1 MPNQVL
7 VIVGLIALLLIWK
20 LFGKRLLASFL
31 ISKAGD
37 SAVRSI
43 GTKAIQ
49 AQPDWI
55 NLSRVSFPQW
65 TDPNGVQAMVRPL
78 VAAGF
83 TSAGI
88 YTPDKMPGVLI
99 DILVKPTDC
108 LAAHVYDH
116 PKAGSWIEI
125 VTRYEDGSSATIT
138 TLTATGLALPPFVS
152 TIRAE
157 KAPADQLAQ
166 RLVRERK
173 PGAMKTVTAE
183 TVVREFEENYAR
195 YMLWRK
201 NTQVTAE
208 ELTKIV
214 TNWSKRKQGESMK
227 AEAGKL

>member
-1 MPNQVL
+1 MVVIVVL
-7 VIVGLIALLLIWK
+7 VVVLVAWR
-20 LFGKRLLASFL
+20 LFGRKLLATYL
-31 ISKAGD
+31 VSKAGD
-37 SAVRSI
+37 SAAKAI
-43 GTKAIQ
+43 GTKAIH

-55 NLSRVSFPQW
+55 NLKRVSFPQW
-65 TDPNGVQAMVRPL
+65 TDANGVQAMVRPL
-78 VAAGF
+78 LADGF
-83 TSAGI
+83 VSAGI
-88 YTPDKMPGVLI
+88 YTPDKMPGVMI
-99 DILVKPTDC
+99 DMLVKPTDF

-138 TLTATGLALPPFVS
+138 TLAATGLALPPFVS
-152 TIRAE
+152 TIRAD

-173 PGAMKTVTAE
+173 PGEMKAVTAE
-183 TVVREFEENYAR
+183 TVIREFEENYAK

-214 TNWSKRKQGESMK
+214 TDWSKRKQGESMK
-227 AEAGKL
+227 AEAGR

>member
-1 MPNQVL
+1 ML
-7 VIVGLIALLLIWK
+7 VIVLLVVVLVVWK
-20 LFGKRLLASFL
+20 LFGRKMLASFL

-37 SAVRSI
+37 SAMKSI

-49 AQPDWI
+49 QQPDWI
-55 NLSRVSFPQW
+55 NLTRVSFPKW
-65 TDPNGVQAMVRPL
+65 TDANGVQAMVRPL
-78 VAAGF
+78 LAAGF
-83 TSAGI
+83 ASAGI

-99 DILVKPTDC
+99 DILVKPADC

-138 TLTATGLALPPFVS
+138 TMTPPGLALPPFVT
-152 TIRAE
+152 TIHAE
-157 KAPADQLAQ
+157 RIPTDQLAL

-173 PGAMKTVTAE
+173 QGSMKTVTAAN
-183 TVVREFEENYAR
+183 VVREFEENYAK

-201 NTQVTAE
+201 NTKVTPE

-214 TNWSKRKQGESMK
+214 TDWSRRKEGESMK
-227 AEAGKL
+227 AEAGR

>member
-1 MPNQVL
+1 M
-7 VIVGLIALLLIWK
+7 LLLVWK
-20 LFGKRLLASFL
+20 LFGKKMLASFL

-37 SAVRSI
+37 SAVKAI

-55 NLSRVSFPQW
+55 NLNRVSFPEW
-65 TDPNGVQAMVRPL
+65 KDADGVKTMTRQL
-78 VAAGF
+78 AADGF
-83 TSAGI
+83 VSAGI

-138 TLTATGLALPPFVS
+138 TLAATGLALPPFVS
-152 TIRAE
+152 TIRAD

-173 PGAMKTVTAE
+173 KGEMKSVTAE
-183 TVVREFEENYAR
+183 TVIREFEENYAK

-201 NTQVTAE
+201 NTAVTPQ

-214 TNWSKRKQGESMK
+214 TDWSKRKQGESMK
-227 AEAGKL
+227 AEAGRS

>member
-1 MPNQVL
+1 MSQPVV
-7 VIVGLIALLLIWK
+7 VIVLLVVVLLVWK
-20 LFGKRLLASFL
+20 LFGKRLLATYL

-37 SAVRSI
+37 SAVKAI

-55 NLSRVSFPQW
+55 NLSRVSFPEW
-65 TDPNGVQAMVRPL
+65 KDADGVKAMTRSL
-78 VAAGF
+78 AAAGF
-83 TSAGI
+83 VSAGI

-99 DILVKPTDC
+99 DMLVKPADC

-138 TLTATGLALPPFVS
+138 TMAATGLAIPPFVN

-157 KAPADQLAQ
+157 KAPSDQLAA

-173 PGAMKTVTAE
+173 PGAMKEVTAE
-183 TVVREFEENYAR
+183 TVVREFEENYAK

-201 NTQVTAE
+201 NTKVTQQ

-214 TNWSKRKQGESMK
+214 SDWSKRKQGESMK
-227 AEAGKL
+227 AEAGR